1 MNVPAARHRRVL
13 LIAALSTLTLLAAA
27 CSTTDQGAA
36 AQGFVSG
43 SGTVTVLDEAD
54 RRPAPPVE
62 GTTLDGDRVSL
73 VDFAGKVVVVNVWG
87 SWCVPCRA
95 EAPHLAAAAA
105 RLDGD
110 GVRFLGIDVRD
121 SPAQARAFVDR
132 FDVPYPSIFDQSGS
146 TLLGFRDTL
155 PPNAIPSTLVI
166 DASGD
171 VAARVLGQVD
181 ETTLV
186 QLVRDVLAGR

>member
-1 MNVPAARHRRVL
+1 MSVPTVRVPRL
-13 LIAALSTLTLLAAA
+13 LLTAALSAVTLTAG
-27 CSTTDQGAA
+27 CSTTDPGDAS
-36 AQGFVSG
+36 QGFVSG
-43 SGTVTVLDEAD
+43 SGTVTVLAEAD
-54 RRPAPPVE
+54 REPAPPVE
-62 GTTLDGDRVSL
+62 GTTLTGDRVSL
-73 VDFAGKVVVVNVWG
+73 ADFAGKVVVVNVWG

-95 EAPHLAAAAA
+95 EAPHLAAAAR

-132 FDVPYPSIFDQSGS
+132 FDVPYPSLFDQSGS

-181 ETTLV
+181 QTTV
-186 QLVRDVLAGR
+186 VGLVRDVLAQR